1 MHSGWDKYFE
11 KNKENLDIYQ
21 PDEERI
27 WENICRKRQ
36 TNKQLWRQIG
46 VKVAVAIAVVL
57 MVGVVLRHEIIMQ
70 KQLDSLSA
78 INEELAEKEKAYI
91 QRVNQK
97 WDELKSLP
105 LMRMSEDDMLL
116 EEIEILD
123 TIYSKCLNDIKQHGY
138 NERAVLIMLD
148 TYEKRLRVLER
159 LINEKRKEQRDE
171 NKSKE
176 IRI

>member
-27 WENICRKRQ
+27 WEHICRKRQ
-36 TNKQLWRQIG
+36 ANKQLWRQIG
-46 VKVAVAIAVVL
+46 EKVAVAIAVVL
-57 MVGVVLRHEIIMQ
+57 IVGVVLRHEIIMQ

-105 LMRMSEDDMLL
+105 STRMREDDMLL